1 MRTLLR
7 RMGIIAFT
15 GLSFVLWKQAAYT
28 PIAARSSL
36 LSGPRT
42 LLLGASLACLA
53 VLLLSELSGWGMS
66 LLESTRREFVV
77 AELRPVSRIS
87 VDYPEEQVF
96 LQHPSDG
103 ELPEGAHDLVK
114 EDDSGRR
121 EWVDMRQRDLAEALR
136 P

>member
-7 RMGIIAFT
+7 RMGIMAIA

-28 PIAARSSL
+28 PIAARWSL

-53 VLLLSELSGWGMS
+53 VLLLSELSVWGMS

-77 AELRPVSRIS
+77 AELRTVSRIS
-87 VDYPEEQVF
+87 LDYPEEQVF
-96 LQHPSDG
+96 LQHASEG
-103 ELPEGAHDLVK
+103 ELPEGANDLVK
-114 EDDSGRR
+114 ENGRGRR
-121 EWVDMRQRDLAEALR
+121 EWVDVRQRDLAEGLR